1 MSHVYAVSS
10 IIVDAK
16 KQYQTLIELVKN
28 NLNKPF
34 LYTGRDENCR
44 DVLYHLYGWHII
56 LQELVRTNPKRPF
69 ELRPGFTWK
78 TLEKLNY
85 TIKTEAEAYDLKTV
99 LSMLN
104 QTHHHLLSWVQ
115 TLNDA
120 VINEENLYPFTA
132 PSNLGEFVHEC
143 MGGHYQWAIQ
153 SIQFHLGDDAIRPL
167 FDHFKTIPEV
177 EAIVL
182 GGSRGKQQGD
192 AWSDYD
198 IYVYTKKPIDVAIRK
213 EIIEPFVRLM
223 EYNHQFFETEDDGIL
238 NNGIGIEFIY
248 RNLADFESMM
258 VRLFDGQV
266 NRGYSTCFLDNLLT
280 TKIIYDPKGTYKS
293 LQNAYRFKDKTALY
307 QQIIKQ
313 NIPLLYGTQPNY
325 LDQIEKA
332 VKRGDIVAINHRL
345 TEYFSLFFDTLFAIN
360 QINHPGEKRMLE
372 KALTLPKQPQNLK
385 ETVEKIFQNPTSDAY
400 LEDLKTLTL
409 NLIHLSK

>member
-1 MSHVYAVSS
+1 MNHIYTINS
-10 IIVDAK
+10 IVIDAN
-16 KQYQTLIELVKN
+16 KQYQILMDLVKN
-28 NLNKPF
+28 NSNKPF
-34 LYTGRDENCR
+34 LYTGRDENVR
-44 DVLYHLYGWHII
+44 DVLYHLYGWHTI
-56 LQELVRTNPKRPF
+56 LQNLVQTNPKQPF
-69 ELRPGFTWK
+69 ELRPGYTWK

-85 TIKTEAEAYDLKTV
+85 TIQQEAEALDLTTV
-99 LSMLN
+99 LSMFEK
-104 QTHHHLLSWVQ
+104 THHALLSWVQ
-115 TLNDA
+115 TLTDSVLNDPS
-120 VINEENLYPFTA
+120 LYPFTA

-143 MGGHYQWAIQ
+143 MGGHYAWAIQ
-153 SIQFHLGDDAIRPL
+153 SIKFHLGDDDIRPL
-167 FDHFKTIPEV
+167 FERFKTIPEV

-192 AWSDYD
+192 DLSDYD
-198 IYVYTKKPIDVAIRK
+198 IYVYTTKPIDVETRK
-213 EIIEPFVRLM
+213 KIIGPAVSLM

-280 TKIIYDPKGTYKS
+280 TKIIYDPKGAYKH
-293 LQNAYRFKDKTALY
+293 LQDTYRFQDKTKLY
-307 QQIIKQ
+307 QKVIDQ

-360 QINHPGEKRMLE
+360 HINHPGEKRMLD
-372 KALTLPKQPQNLK
+372 KALTLPKQPKNLK
-385 ETVEKIFQNPTSDAY
+385 EIVEKIFKNPTSGLY
-400 LEDLKTLTL
+400 MEGLKTLTL
-409 NLIHLSK
+409 DLIHLSK